1 MLEIVK
7 IIKVFKQKGNGFE
20 HDINMNSDCI
30 FYKIHEKV
38 INKC

>member
-20 HDINMNSDCI
+20 HDINMSMTSI
-30 FYKIHEKV
+30 
-38 INKC
+38 